1 MSRNEIRLDQIEQR
15 LGQLNKPRSTQ
26 YDEYGYAIPQTND
39 LDDFD
44 HESDG
49 PTLNA
54 GFIATI
60 VALSLAT
67 GAGTYFFVGGDASM
81 PSFKMGWGGGGEE
94 KGVALSGSVMDP
106 VCGKDWKPDLP
117 NTDQLYCYLTRQV
130 YRLCDAT
137 EHQALLATIRLYDK
151 DYKVWH
157 RKHMV
162 ATFKSIG
169 KMQTQGMQLGMEAAK
184 LDNMRGGSEQ
194 DQMDQ
199 MLKVTQM
206 ADNIMKPSND
216 VLAENRSKVP
226 LYELENAVHS
236 LAKRGYISGKDFG
249 ASKPDFVAKALKRAG
264 KVKTACPNRG

>member
-15 LGQLNKPRSTQ
+15 LGQINKPRQAQ
-26 YDEYGYAIPQTND
+26 YDEYGYAIPQMHD
-39 LDDFD
+39 ADDFN
-44 HESDG
+44 HEGDG

-60 VALSLAT
+60 VALSLAA
-67 GAGTYFFVGGDASM
+67 GAGTFFFIGGDASM
-81 PSFKMGWGGGGEE
+81 PSFKMGWGGSEE

-106 VCGKDWKPDLP
+106 VCGKDWQPNLP

-137 EHQALLATIRLYDK
+137 EHEALIATIRLYDK
-151 DYKVWH
+151 EYKVWH
-157 RKHMV
+157 RKYMM
-162 ATFKSIG
+162 ATFKTIG
-169 KMQTQGMQLGMEAAK
+169 KMQTQGLQLGMEAAK
-184 LDNMRGGSEQ
+184 LENMSGGSEK

-199 MLKVTQM
+199 LVKVTEM
-206 ADNIMKPSND
+206 ADNIMKPANQ
-216 VLAENRSKVP
+216 VLEQRVAKVP
-226 LYELENAVHS
+226 EYELENAVHS